1 MVMRD
6 GTAPPVEDRKFRPD
20 VEGLRAI
27 AVLMVVL
34 DHAGLAV
41 LSGGFIGVD
50 VFFVLSGLLITGL
63 LLREVETSGGL
74 SLTRFYARRARRLLP
89 AGSLVLIATV
99 IASYLCLGEI
109 RAQRVA
115 TDARW
120 AALFASNFR
129 FIQQGTDYFGAQE
142 PPSPLQHYWSLAVE
156 EQFYAVWPALI
167 ILIALV
173 GRRIPIRLKLSVVLI
188 GIIAASYVWS
198 VHETPIDGTIA
209 YFSPFPRACELGAG
223 ALLAVAT
230 QWLIPLPRRIGVM
243 MSWIGVV
250 AIIASGF
257 LIEGTTS
264 FPGSVVALPVM
275 ATVLAVAGG
284 TIARG
289 GGAEFV
295 LKQRPVQWVGK
306 LSYSLYL
313 WHWPVL
319 IIAAGWAG
327 RDLSLGENLMLCLF
341 ALVLS
346 AATFL
351 LLEHPVRDSSFL
363 KARPAMVSVAVGACL
378 VLITFGFSGWMI
390 NSHHLQGEVQA
401 TNALP
406 VDFPTDREV
415 LQAVAAGAN
424 IQTWPAQPKRLANPA
439 YSKQCDVTRADT
451 TSSVCIH
458 GDQNGDRTVVV
469 YGDSHASMW
478 IPAFDIIG
486 KQEHWRVA
494 QLTKP
499 GCPVSDFPVYLGT
512 LKREYTECAEY
523 RKFALAQITQIH
535 PDLVILTSAFKVEP
549 MSVNGKKST
558 DGLEDAWDNGLD
570 VMIKRITPNA
580 GRVIVLGDMAY
591 PSDPGIECLNEHPGD
606 VPKCNTKPSDGIFAE
621 HNANEK
627 RIAEA
632 NGATYVDII
641 PWFCTQEICPAVI
654 GDLTVHRES
663 FHVGEN
669 YAAWLSQVLGEATG
683 MIPQGASLK
692 PA

>member
-1 MVMRD
+1 
-6 GTAPPVEDRKFRPD
+6 
-20 VEGLRAI
+20 
-27 AVLMVVL
+27 MVVL
-34 DHAGLAV
+34 DHAGLTV
-41 LSGGFIGVD
+41 LSGGFVGVD
-50 VFFVLSGLLITGL
+50 VFFVLSGFLITGL

-89 AGSLVLIATV
+89 AGSLVLVATV
-99 IASYLCLGEI
+99 IASYLYLGEV
-109 RAQRVA
+109 RGQRVA

-156 EQFYAVWPALI
+156 EQFYAIWPALI
-167 ILIALV
+167 ILVALV

-188 GIIAASYVWS
+188 GIIAASYLWS
-198 VHETPIDGTIA
+198 IHETPIDGTIA
-209 YFSPFPRACELGAG
+209 YFSPFPRVCELGAG

-230 QWLIPLPRRIGVM
+230 QWLIPLPRLLGVVL
-243 MSWIGVV
+243 SWIGVL
-250 AIIASGF
+250 AIIATGF
-257 LIEGTTS
+257 LFEATTP
-264 FPGSVVALPVM
+264 FPGSAVALPVL
-275 ATVLAVAGG
+275 ATILAVAGG

-289 GGAEFV
+289 GGAELV
-295 LKQRPVQWVGK
+295 LKQQPVQWIGK

-327 RDLSLGENLMLCLF
+327 HDLSLGENLMLCVF
-341 ALVLS
+341 ALALS

-363 KARPAMVSVAVGACL
+363 RAHPAMVSVAVGACL
-378 VLITFGFSGWMI
+378 VVFTFGFSGWMI

-401 TNALP
+401 KNALP
-406 VDFPTDREV
+406 VDFPSDREV
-415 LQAVAAGAN
+415 HQAVAASAN
-424 IQTWPAQPKRLANPA
+424 VQTWPKQPKRLANPA
-439 YSKQCDVTRADT
+439 YSKECDVTRADT

-499 GCPVSDFPVYLGT
+499 GCPVADFPVFSST
-512 LKREYTECAEY
+512 LNREYSECAEF
-523 RKFALAQITQIH
+523 RKFALEQIEKIH

-549 MSVNGKKST
+549 MSADGEKST
-558 DGLEDAWDNGLD
+558 SGLEDAWDNGLD

-591 PSDPGIECLNEHPGD
+591 PSEPGINCLNDHPDD
-606 VPKCNTKPSDGIFAE
+606 VPKCNTKPSDGVFVE

-641 PWFCTQEICPAVI
+641 PWFCTEDICPAVI

-663 FHVGEN
+663 FHLGEN

-683 MIPQGASLK
+683 MIPQGASLN